1 MESSVRLFIEECDS
15 FQVNLPLSCLPK
27 TLQLNNFTKG
37 LQLMSDT
44 STFGSFSTSFL
55 MAFNDEF
62 SRAPC
67 LSFPLM
73 GDAVP
78 RNVNVENVNLFSS
91 FLQQLTFIRYAQAVL
106 TRKIVN
112 DAVYL
117 RELDSLSLL
126 TVPILNPKTWSQ
138 DYWDVN
144 LKISVRQI
152 RKEPS
157 ALLAADRMILQDDH
171 YHISSI
177 LSAHIESAT
186 LPLR

>member
-1 MESSVRLFIEECDS
+1 M
-15 FQVNLPLSCLPK
+15 
-27 TLQLNNFTKG
+27 
-37 LQLMSDT
+37 
-44 STFGSFSTSFL
+44 
-55 MAFNDEF
+55 
-62 SRAPC
+62 
-67 LSFPLM
+67 
-73 GDAVP
+73 
-78 RNVNVENVNLFSS
+78 
-91 FLQQLTFIRYAQAVL
+91 L